1 MSKPKAIATSL
12 VALMLLCVVAETAD
26 AGHRRRCRKQHRRAN
41 HCCQQTCCTP
51 APTCGCD
58 MSGHESA
65 CGCQASGY
73 ESSNY
78 DSQGAGPDAAPMP
91 PSNDNYDN
99 SNQNSDPESGVYSE
113 QGGAQTDRETRN
125 NPVPPAPPAA
135 PNN

>member
-1 MSKPKAIATSL
+1 MSKPKAIASSL
-12 VALMLLCVVAETAD
+12 VALLLLCMVAETAD
-26 AGHRRRCRKQHRRAN
+26 AGHRRRCRRQRRAN
-41 HCCQQTCCTP
+41 HCCAQTCCTP
-51 APTCGCD
+51 APTCGCE
-58 MSGHESA
+58 MSGVESA

-73 ESSNY
+73 ESSTY
-78 DSQGAGPDAAPMP
+78 DSQGAGPDAAPIP